1 MIMNG
6 FILRKFRQV
15 TVLLVLFAA
24 QSLYAQSPSSYLA
37 AYKANNT
44 QKVDSVVWK
53 ENYGRI
59 SAHLYRDD
67 LDTTRYG
74 GGPISLE
81 LEKARDAY
89 ESSSYLKNDGMLV
102 KEAFL
107 KSLRVLSDDQ
117 VRALLGDSRGGAVM
131 RIFLYLHKGK
141 VVKTRYIFFEDLKIG
156 DIPDEFIVIADR
168 NVRSIHFRGF
178 EEYGIQYYF
187 CSMFISY
194 KDIQDYTGV
203 KSDLQTYIESQ
214 NVLWV
219 LDGDVMRDTKGLTI
233 DMIDCSEPYVP
244 LGKALGKE
252 PGEFESLSVITG
264 KKAVEQYGTKE
275 TAQVVEIKTK
285 DKSKNAVTV
294 DELAL
299 RMQRARV
306 ENLGMGSKL
315 DIDYQAVEDFVRK
328 NPAAYQALMKRFLKD
343 PTSLSKEE
351 AANLYYGFAF
361 TKEYDP
367 LRVDFLTE
375 PRRLYREGKMQEAY
389 DICKKELQQAPVS
402 LSLLWTISLIA
413 GELGRKEE
421 ATKCYSMFMELYN
434 AVTASG
440 NGFSKENALKV
451 IYVSDEYAIFRDM
464 MGLKR
469 LKQDYVEKGYDRMT
483 LDRGNKGETITL
495 WFDANLSYDKYRHN

>member
-1 MIMNG
+1 
-6 FILRKFRQV
+6 
-15 TVLLVLFAA
+15 
-24 QSLYAQSPSSYLA
+24 
-37 AYKANNT
+37 
-44 QKVDSVVWK
+44 
-53 ENYGRI
+53 
-59 SAHLYRDD
+59 
-67 LDTTRYG
+67 
-74 GGPISLE
+74 
-81 LEKARDAY
+81 
-89 ESSSYLKNDGMLV
+89 
-102 KEAFL
+102 
-107 KSLRVLSDDQ
+107 
-117 VRALLGDSRGGAVM
+117 
-131 RIFLYLHKGK
+131 
-141 VVKTRYIFFEDLKIG
+141 
-156 DIPDEFIVIADR
+156 
-168 NVRSIHFRGF
+168 
-178 EEYGIQYYF
+178 
-187 CSMFISY
+187 MFISY
-194 KDIQDYTGV
+194 EDIQDYTGV

-233 DMIDCSEPYVP
+233 DLIDCSDPYIP
-244 LGKALGKE
+244 LGKALDKE

-264 KKAVEQYGTKE
+264 KKAAERYGTKE

-285 DKSKNAVTV
+285 SKSKNTVTV

-315 DIDYQAVEDFVRK
+315 DIDYQAVEDFVKK
-328 NPAAYQALMKRFLKD
+328 NPASYQALMERFLKD
-343 PTSLSKEE
+343 PDSLSKEE

-389 DICKKELQQAPVS
+389 DICKRELQQAPVS
-402 LSLLWTISLIA
+402 LSLLWTISQIA

-421 ATKCYSMFMELYN
+421 STKYYSMFMVLYY

-440 NGFSKENALKV
+440 NGYSKENAIKV
-451 IYVSDEYAIFRDM
+451 VYISDEYAIFRDM

-469 LKQDYVEKGYDRMT
+469 LKQEYVEKGYDRMT

-495 WFDANLSYDKYRHN
+495 WFDACLDYKKNLRK